1 MFVLTVCV
9 CVVRQ
14 FEESEKKRMKAEQ
27 LRQELKHKKQWE
39 DLMERNEAA
48 LRELKQLQVGYSVT
62 HHWTC
67 VSRFTEHVM

>member
-62 HHWTC
+62 PH
-67 VSRFTEHVM
+67 